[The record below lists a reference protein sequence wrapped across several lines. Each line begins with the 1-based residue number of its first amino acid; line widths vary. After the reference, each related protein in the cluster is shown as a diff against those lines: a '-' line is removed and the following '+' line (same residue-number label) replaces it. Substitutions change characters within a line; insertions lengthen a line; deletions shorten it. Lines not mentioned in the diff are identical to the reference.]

1 MACVNQMPFFPK
13 DSWSWRWFWKELLWV
28 FECQFMCCRGL
39 QVASAYILLLTLA
52 VMSCNQLA
60 LVVAVNREPM
70 SYTPPSTHVFRYNLD
85 IFRCIVT
92 HLYTHTC
99 AMFRSM
105 DHQIIS
111 DIWCRESRSA
121 VRATWPMVGSR
132 ERLVARQF
140 CWRHRTGLQS
150 YWMRRSP
157 WLCWSGSTHVQPA
170 DVNAFCLYGGIPDH
184 FTIFHQ
190 NLAVRYEWLF
200 VTSYLDVV

>member
-99 AMFRSM
+99 AYVQVYGSSNHLR
-105 DHQIIS
+105 HLV
-111 DIWCRESRSA
+111 SRVQKRCACNLAHGRVARAFGSSA
-121 VRATWPMVGSR
+121 VLLKTQDWIAELLNASQSVAV
-132 ERLVARQF
+132 LVRFNTCPASWCQCF
-140 CWRHRTGLQS
+140 LPLWWHPWSLHHIS
-150 YWMRRSP
+150 PKPRS
-157 WLCWSGSTHVQPA
+157 
-170 DVNAFCLYGGIPDH
+170 
-184 FTIFHQ
+184 
-190 NLAVRYEWLF
+190 
-200 VTSYLDVV
+200 